1 MGLDMYLEMR
11 KHVSKFDY
19 AAFDREADEW
29 PPPFAAD
36 YSALSE
42 YGPEGFDKFSE
53 FGGIQL
59 TFPVGYWRKANAIH
73 GWFVRECGGG
83 VDECQPMYVSRE
95 KLQELRLACNNVLK
109 APVGVSIEDVADDYG
124 LLPTQGF
131 FFGGYEMDEWYM
143 DDLRRT
149 IEIID
154 HISSL
159 VPEDDYHYSFIYQ
172 ASW

>member
-1 MGLDMYLEMR
+1 MYLEMR

-19 AAFDREADEW
+19 AAFDRQADEW
-29 PPPFAAD
+29 PPPLTRE

-42 YGPEGFDKFSE
+42 YAPKGFDKFSD
-53 FGGIQL
+53 FSGITL

-73 GWFVRECGGG
+73 GWFVNTLANG
-83 VDECQPMYVSRE
+83 VDECQPIYVSRE
-95 KLQELRLACNNVLK
+95 NLEQLRLACNNVLK
-109 APVGVSIEDVADDYG
+109 APVGVELEDIADDYG

-131 FFGGYEMDEWYM
+131 FFGSSEMDEYYM

-149 IEIID
+149 IQIID
-154 HISSL
+154 NIFSL
-159 VPEDDYHYSFIYQ
+159 VHEDDYHYSFVYQ